1 MLPVH
6 IVCISR
12 RTILS
17 SDEESDETA
26 EPSYQPPTLPRSGP
40 YRAPPLVSS
49 SPPAPPPPPTANS
62 PPPPPVGLRD
72 PRLQIAPI
80 GSSVQLSP
88 QASTS
93 TSTPRRPLQPTAQP
107 RDSMMVRLLTLLE
120 DIKDTQRVQFR
131 MLKILVDSLI
141 EPVKRAI
148 AESITETVKETIQY
162 KLKGTA
168 DKLSELQQKYDDIID
183 NIDEQ
188 EQYARRNCL
197 IVFGVPE
204 KNDENTTKLVCDIF
218 KTNLKLEVQPLEVP
232 PPKPSPWTKARPPEG

>member
-72 PRLQIAPI
+72 PQLQIAPI
-80 GSSVQLSP
+80 GSSVHLSP

-131 MLKILVDSLI
+131 MLQSLVQQRD
-141 EPVKRAI
+141 
-148 AESITETVKETIQY
+148 
-162 KLKGTA
+162 GTTSR
-168 DKLSELQQKYDDIID
+168 SELLNDARFPLKTVGDVEANEQKLADPIYMK
-183 NIDEQ
+183 E
-188 EQYARRNCL
+188 
-197 IVFGVPE
+197 
-204 KNDENTTKLVCDIF
+204 LVCTICLVTDPVLLIF
-218 KTNLKLEVQPLEVP
+218 CKM
-232 PPKPSPWTKARPPEG
+232 

>member
-72 PRLQIAPI
+72 PQLQIAPI
-80 GSSVQLSP
+80 GSSVHFTSSFNIHKYP
-88 QASTS
+88 PTTS
-93 TSTPRRPLQPTAQP
+93 TTHCSTKGQHDGTPPNPSGGHQRHSEYNSECSSHLCNRGMEQLP
-107 RDSMMVRLLTLLE
+107 RD
-120 DIKDTQRVQFR
+120 
-131 MLKILVDSLI
+131 
-141 EPVKRAI
+141 PN
-148 AESITETVKETIQY
+148 Y
-162 KLKGTA
+162 
-168 DKLSELQQKYDDIID
+168 
-183 NIDEQ
+183 
-188 EQYARRNCL
+188 
-197 IVFGVPE
+197 
-204 KNDENTTKLVCDIF
+204 
-218 KTNLKLEVQPLEVP
+218 
-232 PPKPSPWTKARPPEG
+232 